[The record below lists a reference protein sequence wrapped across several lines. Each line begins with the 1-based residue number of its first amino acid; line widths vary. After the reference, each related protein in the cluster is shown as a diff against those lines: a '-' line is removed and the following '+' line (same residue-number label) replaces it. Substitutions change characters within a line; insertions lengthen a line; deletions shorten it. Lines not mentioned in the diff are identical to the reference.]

1 MPYITLHQTPKYRQI
16 SFEEIIMG
24 AVSLDAFKPM
34 GNSYGTR
41 TYFTKHIKRDFLN
54 GFNFGH
60 MVSLLAR
67 FNQEH
72 AALFEQDR
80 EALYETFFIPK
91 SSGGLRRID
100 APKEELMTA
109 LRELKRILEDEMFA
123 LYHTNA
129 FAYIKHRSTIHA
141 IKRHQK
147 NESNWFLKVDFSN
160 FFGSTTPEFLM
171 QMISSIFPFCEIVK
185 TEVGRENLERA
196 LSLCF
201 LNGGLPQGTPTSPM
215 LTNLMMIPI
224 DHYLSKALRDFNGK
238 QFVYTRYADDILIS
252 CRHDF
257 KFSEVLEMIQ
267 DVLNKFDAPFTFKRE
282 KTRYGSKNGSN
293 WNLGVMLNKDNEIT
307 VGRKKKNR
315 MKMML
320 ANYIRDR
327 KNGVAWQIHDVQ
339 VMNGQLSYYK
349 MVEKEYVEGMIKFM
363 NEKYS
368 CDLMKMIK
376 EDLNPAA
383 A

>member
-1 MPYITLHQTPKYRQI
+1 MPYITIHQTPKFRQV
-16 SFEEIIMG
+16 SFEDIIFGPVDME
-24 AVSLDAFKPM
+24 AFKPI

-41 TYFTKHIKRDFLN
+41 TTYTKFVKEEFLN
-54 GFNFGH
+54 GFNIGH
-60 MVSLLAR
+60 MISLLIR
-67 FNQEH
+67 FNEQYKD
-72 AALFEQDR
+72 LFEQDR
-80 EALYETFFIPK
+80 QSLYETFHIPK

-100 APKEELMTA
+100 APKPELMNA
-109 LRELKRILEDEMFA
+109 LRELKRILEDECFA

-147 NESNWFLKVDFSN
+147 NQSNWFLKVDFSN

-171 QMISSIFPFCEIVK
+171 KMVGSIFPFSEIVLRPS
-185 TEVGRENLERA
+185 GREALERA

-224 DHYLSKALRDFNGK
+224 DHYLTKTLRDFNGNS
-238 QFVYTRYADDILIS
+238 FIYTRYADDILIS
-252 CRHDF
+252 CRKNF
-257 KFSEVLEMIQ
+257 MFTEVTAMIEEVLQ
-267 DVLNKFDAPFTFKRE
+267 KFEAPFTFKRE

-315 MKMML
+315 MKL
-320 ANYIRDR
+320 TLSNYIKD
-327 KNGVAWQIHDVQ
+327 KQKGVAWDIHDVQ
-339 VMNGQLSYYK
+339 VMNGLLSYYR
-349 MVEKEYVEGMIKFM
+349 MVEKDYVDGLIKFM
-363 NEKYS
+363 NEKFG
-368 CDLMKMIK
+368 CDLMAFIK
-376 EDLNPAA
+376 EDLNPSAA
-383 A
+383 